1 MTSDRREFLRR
12 MAVFGLALHGLA
24 NEAAAFRGRIRAVAF
39 DAFPILDP
47 RPVFALVEELY
58 PEKGVELSN
67 LWRDRQFEYAWLRT
81 LSRRYSDFSQVTDDA
96 LVFAAKALRV
106 ELTPE
111 KHARLMG
118 AYLELRCWP
127 DVPDALRSLKK
138 AGIRIAFLSNLTAKM
153 LEAGIRNSQ
162 LEGVFDYILSTDSVK
177 AYKPDPRAYQM
188 GLDAFGLK
196 SDQILFATFAGWDA
210 AGAKSFGY
218 PTFWV
223 NRQNQPLEGLG
234 EAPDAM
240 SGNLND
246 LVTFCKSAV

>member
-162 LEGVFDYILSTDSVK
+162 LEGVFDYILSTDRVK

-223 NRQNQPLEGLG
+223 NRQNQPLEELG
-234 EAPDAM
+234 EAPDAI

-246 LVTFCKSAV
+246 LVTFCKSSV